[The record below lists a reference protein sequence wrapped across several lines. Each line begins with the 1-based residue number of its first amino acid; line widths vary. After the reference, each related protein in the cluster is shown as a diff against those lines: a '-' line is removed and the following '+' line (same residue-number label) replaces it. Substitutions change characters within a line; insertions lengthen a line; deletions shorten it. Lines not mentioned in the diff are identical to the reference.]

1 MAISRGK
8 PVTLASLMEI
18 RQDPIFRNLCL
29 LHDILSNGILDFLV
43 SANSVIK
50 FDFGQQ
56 DQNVDPLAKA
66 RSTYKL
72 DLQTIKPSTRVT
84 LLINYLHLVQKNN
97 QLVLSSQNELDFM
110 FYLFKSVVEPYES
123 ILNIWLTSG
132 EL

>member
-1 MAISRGK
+1 VAISRGK

-66 RSTYKL
+66 HSTYKL

-84 LLINYLHLVQKNN
+84 LLINYLHLV
-97 QLVLSSQNELDFM
+97 
-110 FYLFKSVVEPYES
+110 
-123 ILNIWLTSG
+123 
-132 EL
+132 